1 MQLRREH
8 IISEECEKGGLYL
21 PPEVIRK
28 VMSYV
33 FPGEHDVKR
42 ICVRVDCNEIAA
54 PNPDPRFRKGNK
66 HDNFTCN
73 NAECGRKCAWYER
86 VGDTLVRCDAA
97 RKTNNKGAVELF
109 CAGSWCKGLYKRN
122 GGRGKEAFERIKR
135 TRQDDNEV
143 FA

>member
-8 IISEECEKGGLYL
+8 MISEECEKGGLYL

-54 PNPDPRFRKGNK
+54 PSGLASKY
-66 HDNFTCN
+66 DNVTCN
-73 NAECGRKCAWYER
+73 NADCGTKCAWYER
-86 VGDTLVRCDAA
+86 VGDTLVRCDTV
-97 RKTNNKGAVELF
+97 RKSNSKGAAGLF
-109 CAGSWCKGLYKRN
+109 CGVIWCKGLYKAN
-122 GGRGKEAFERIKR
+122 GGTGQCAFKNLRSQRENEN
-135 TRQDDNEV
+135 NEV